1 MSDTGFD
8 RRGFLRAAGAG
19 TAFASLLGSAAA
31 HAATAPAAAAAAS
44 PAASPAAA
52 PGSGRGASAVC
63 EWLGTSGWRVRI
75 GDRLLLVDPYLSRYS
90 TGLFDGRGF
99 DSATR
104 LTVDA
109 AVVDEHTGGA
119 ETVLVTH
126 SHWDHFNDVPH
137 IAAATGA
144 RVVGT
149 ATTNNL
155 ALAMDVPQA
164 QLSPVKG
171 GEVLDFGDYTVE
183 VVASLHSRNNN
194 YSMPF
199 PGVRLEPPR
208 KRPRTIADLPEGDT
222 LDFQVTV
229 QGGPSLFF
237 MGASDFVSRNL
248 SGLSPDVAM
257 LAVPATTRT
266 HDYVPRLLEALDH
279 PRTVVPV
286 HWDNFEVPLANPP
299 QQDPTMAVTVAEFA
313 DAVRAASPGTEVL
326 VPEYLTPYTFTR

>member
-19 TAFASLLGSAAA
+19 TAFASLLGAGTAA
-31 HAATAPAAAAAAS
+31 HAATAPSS
-44 PAASPAAA
+44 PPADDGEGGGGTAT
-52 PGSGRGASAVC
+52 C
-63 EWLGTSGWRVRI
+63 EWLGTSGWRVRV
-75 GDRLLLVDPYLSRYS
+75 GDRLVLVDPYLTRYS

-99 DSATR
+99 DSKTR

-109 AVVDEHTGGA
+109 ATVDEHAGTP
-119 ETVLVTH
+119 EVVLVTH

-137 IAAATGA
+137 IATTTGA

-149 ATTNNL
+149 ATTTNL
-155 ALAMDVPQA
+155 ALAMDVPQS
-164 QLSPVKG
+164 QVSPVKG

-194 YSMPF
+194 YSMAF
-199 PGVRLEPPR
+199 PGVRLERPR

-229 QGGPSLFF
+229 KGGPSLFF
-237 MGASDFVSRNL
+237 MGASDFVERNL
-248 SGLSPDVAM
+248 AGLSPDVAM

-286 HWDNFEVPLANPP
+286 HWDVFEVPLANPP
-299 QQDPTMAVTVAEFA
+299 QQDPTTAFSVAGFA
-313 DAVRAASPGTEVL
+313 DAVRAASPATEVV
-326 VPEYLTPYTFTR
+326 VPEYLTPYTFSR